1 MTYETLKTRGDWSI
15 EFCTCLSFCFGFL
28 FTLPLAPNSAGIN
41 LGGEISQP
49 SHWISCN
56 AKPNLPIPLCGVNAG
71 RNGSGVNGGVGA
83 GVNAGVSATVEST
96 PEGMAVESIAEKRDG
111 RRTSFGDRL

>member
-56 AKPNLPIPLCGVNAG
+56 AKPNLPIPLCGLNAGRNGSGVNGRVGAKVNAGVSGVNAG
-71 RNGSGVNGGVGA
+71 RNGSGVNGGKA
-83 GVNAGVSATVEST
+83 GRASY
-96 PEGMAVESIAEKRDG
+96 KFWR
-111 RRTSFGDRL
+111 